1 MCEGQ
6 RFRALVNER
15 LAAPAGETRAL
26 FERTTAECVEELRR
40 SLDECRKIQR
50 LLDQILSPRVVLVRE
65 DTDQSLKREITE
77 TSRIKEEPEE
87 QSVTREE
94 EQLPVCFPESS
105 AVCVKREDEDWE
117 PPFSRSDAQME
128 TEADGENHHNQV
140 QSRSIE
146 ITETSWI
153 KDDPEEQSVIKE
165 EEQLPVCF
173 PESSAVSVKREEPS
187 PLPQRQTERGNIS
200 SEPHFRSKTEGHT
213 EHSSDTDDDDDE
225 DWEPPFSR
233 SDAQMETE
241 ADGENHHNQVQSRS
255 TKVSGQNKSAPETSA
270 TVDNGETSG
279 ADGGEEKKKHQCHV
293 CDKKFRKKQNLTT
306 HIRVHTGEKPF
317 SCSICQKTFNQIAA
331 LNLHRRTHTGEKPF
345 SCSFCQ
351 KTFAHKSN
359 LNSHRRT
366 HTGETSKAD
375 GGEETKKHKCHV
387 CDKKFSTKRELTGH
401 IRVHTG
407 EKPFSC
413 SFCEKTFALKSNL
426 ETHKRTHTGERP
438 YSCQVCEKKFTQLC
452 NLKTHRQTH
461 TEKPHGCSICNKTFA
476 QKSHL
481 DDHRRT
487 HTEERPYCCSVC
499 QKTFTQRHHLK
510 HT

>member
-6 RFRALVNER
+6 TFRALVNER

-40 SLDECRKIQR
+40 SQDECRKMQR
-50 LLDQILSPRVVLVRE
+50 LLHQILSPRVVLVRV
-65 DTDQSLKREITE
+65 DTGQSLKREITE

-187 PLPQRQTERGNIS
+187 PLPHRQTERGNIS
-200 SEPHFRSKTEGHT
+200 SEPHFRSETEGHT
-213 EHSSDTDDDDDE
+213 EHSSDTDDDDE

-255 TKVSGQNKSAPETSA
+255 TEVSAQNKSAPETSA

-279 ADGGEEKKKHQCHV
+279 ADGGEEKKKHKCHV
-293 CDKKFRKKQNLTT
+293 CGKKFGLKSDLKR
-306 HIRVHTGEKPF
+306 HIRVHTGERPHC
-317 SCSICQKTFNQIAA
+317 CSTCKKTFTRIGA
-331 LNLHRRTHTGEKPF
+331 LNSHRRTHTGEKPF
-345 SCSFCQ
+345 SCSFCE
-351 KTFAHKSN
+351 KSFAHKHD
-359 LNSHRRT
+359 LDTHR
-366 HTGETSKAD
+366 
-375 GGEETKKHKCHV
+375 
-387 CDKKFSTKRELTGH
+387 
-401 IRVHTG
+401 
-407 EKPFSC
+407 
-413 SFCEKTFALKSNL
+413 
-426 ETHKRTHTGERP
+426 RTHTGERP
-438 YSCQVCEKKFTQLC
+438 YSCQVCEKKFTQLST
-452 NLKTHRQTH
+452 LKRHRQTH
-461 TEKPHGCSICNKTFA
+461 TGQKPHDCSICNKTFA
-476 QKSHL
+476 RKSHL
-481 DDHRRT
+481 DAHRRT
-487 HTEERPYCCSVC
+487 HTGEKPHKCSICNKTFARKFILDAHRRAHTGERPYCCSVC
-499 QKTFTQRHHLK
+499 QKTFTQRCHLNTHMK
-510 HT
+510 THNV